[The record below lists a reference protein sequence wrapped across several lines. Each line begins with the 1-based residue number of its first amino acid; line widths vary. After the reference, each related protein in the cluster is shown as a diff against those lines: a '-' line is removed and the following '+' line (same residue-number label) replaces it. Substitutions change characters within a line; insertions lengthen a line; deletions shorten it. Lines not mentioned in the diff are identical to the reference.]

1 MKKACLLLLASL
13 PLVTVA
19 YANSSWVWISETR
32 PWDILPLV
40 VVITLAVEIL
50 AIRLFGSEKRTG
62 RIALFVTL
70 GNLLSFLAPYLIK
83 WISYTTQGFG
93 FDKYLN
99 HAPSFI
105 VGLGFLLLTL
115 IVELPLVYCSL
126 KPKDTPNRRLL
137 YTIIGANV
145 VTTALVAIV
154 EQTLCRG
161 HW

>member
-1 MKKACLLLLASL
+1 MKKAVLSLSPLLLL
-13 PLVTVA
+13 TVA

-32 PWDILPLV
+32 PWDVLPWVIVGTLV
-40 VVITLAVEIL
+40 IEIF
-50 AIRLFGSEKRTG
+50 AIRLFGGDKRTG

-83 WISYTTQGFG
+83 WAAYTMDGFG

-105 VGLGFLLLTL
+105 TGTFYFALTL

-126 KPKDTPNRRLL
+126 VPREKPSRKLMWTV
-137 YTIIGANV
+137 IAANV
-145 VTTALVAIV
+145 VTTALVAII
-154 EQTLCRG
+154 EHTLCQG
-161 HW
+161 QW